1 MAQASTNTRRSTTH
15 QDHGFSSSSSSS
27 CRSWHPANGFSN
39 AAELES
45 PQHRERYLGR
55 MFRFVDENGD
65 GKISPSELQSCMKT
79 VGEELTEEDAEAV
92 VESADS
98 DGDGLLG
105 FEDFARLVAEG
116 EREEERKRSLREA
129 FGVYA
134 AEEGGCITPRS
145 LRRTL
150 ARLGEAKTL
159 EACRLMIQRFDLN
172 GDGVISF
179 DEFIAMML

>member
-1 MAQASTNTRRSTTH
+1 M
-15 QDHGFSSSSSSS
+15 
-27 CRSWHPANGFSN
+27 
-39 AAELES
+39 
-45 PQHRERYLGR
+45 
-55 MFRFVDENGD
+55 DENGD
-65 GKISPSELQSCMKT
+65 GKISPSELQSCLRM
-79 VGEELTEEDAEAV
+79 VGEELTEEDAEEV

-105 FEDFARLVAEG
+105 FEDFAKLVAEG
-116 EREEERKRSLREA
+116 EGEEERIQSLREA

-145 LRRTL
+145 LQRTL
-150 ARLGEAKTL
+150 ALLREAKTL
-159 EACRLMIQRFDLN
+159 EDCRLMIQCFDLN